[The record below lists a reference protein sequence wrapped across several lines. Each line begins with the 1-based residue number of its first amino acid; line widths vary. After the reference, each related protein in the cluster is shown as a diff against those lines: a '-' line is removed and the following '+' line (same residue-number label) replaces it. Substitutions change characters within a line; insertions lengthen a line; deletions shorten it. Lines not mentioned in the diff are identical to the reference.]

1 MVGRTAESAN
11 APPWRRRYL
20 GRARILRGTG
30 PKLESQAGLE
40 MTADRLELFDC
51 DLCGSSEAEEI
62 AVAHRYTDGQPIHVC
77 KGCGFVYV
85 RRRRSAARIA
95 DDWSDELYKT
105 KYTARIPAI
114 KARHVYV
121 AEFID
126 TTVGLKDKALCDIG
140 GGEGQ
145 FAAMIRAPEYGAR
158 VFAIEP
164 SAANCQRMRDIGIES
179 FTGTIE
185 DYVAAPEHAER
196 KFDIVTIMWTLENC
210 QSCRGMLEA
219 AHRILA
225 PGGHIVLATGSRI
238 LVPFK
243 KPLGYYLG
251 PNPADTHAFRFSANT
266 LNGLLA
272 VSGFEAAHVNR
283 YIDSDILCVVAA
295 RTERAKEIA
304 WEGDD
309 WREVVDFFE
318 RWAHE
323 SEAYYADA

>member
-1 MVGRTAESAN
+1 MSDEDFAT
-11 APPWRRRYL
+11 
-20 GRARILRGTG
+20 
-30 PKLESQAGLE
+30 
-40 MTADRLELFDC
+40 FDC
-51 DLCGSSEAEEI
+51 DLCGSPDAEEI
-62 AVAHRYTDGQPIHVC
+62 AVARNYTGDQPIHVC

-95 DDWSDELYKT
+95 DDWSDELYAS

-121 AEFID
+121 AELID
-126 TTVGLKDKALCDIG
+126 TTIGLKDKALCDIG

-145 FAAMIRAPEYGAR
+145 FADMIRAPEYGAR

-164 SAANCQRMRDIGIES
+164 SAANCERMRDLGIES

-196 KFDIVTIMWTLENC
+196 KFDIVTVMWTLENC
-210 QSCRGMLEA
+210 QSCRGMLDA
-219 AHRILA
+219 AYRILE

-243 KPLGYYLG
+243 KPLRYYLG

-283 YIDSDILCVVAA
+283 YIDSDILCLVAA

-309 WREVVDFFE
+309 WREVVDFFD